1 MIKKPFI
8 QISNTVIHNKDKRG
22 YLDILYEDEG
32 CVLKQSFSKAGVFR
46 GMHWQRKP
54 YSQIKIIRVISGKIL
69 DFVMDVSK
77 SPIQISY
84 QELKS
89 KDGWI
94 LVDAHLAH
102 GFYAI
107 EDTHFEYLCI
117 GEYNVKFEESYSI
130 INFLKVNFGILNPIL
145 SEKDRAA
152 IPVSVISNNTN
163 VKIKGIN

>member
-8 QISNTVIHNKDKRG
+8 QISNTVIHNTDKRG
-22 YLDILYEDEG
+22 YLDILYEDRG

-46 GMHWQRKP
+46 GMHWQREP
-54 YSQIKIIRVISGKIL
+54 YSQVKIIRVISGKIL

-77 SPIQISY
+77 SPVQISY

-89 KDGWI
+89 KDGWVLI
-94 LVDAHLAH
+94 DAHLAH

-117 GEYNVKFEESYSI
+117 GEYKDKFEESYSI
-130 INFLKVNFGILNPIL
+130 INFLESNFEISNPIL

-152 IPVSVISNNTN
+152 MPISVISSNIS
-163 VKIKGIN
+163 VKMKE

>member
-8 QISNTVIHNKDKRG
+8 SLLNTTIRNKDKRG
-22 YLDILYEDEG
+22 YLDILYEDGG

-46 GMHWQRKP
+46 GMHWQREP
-54 YSQIKIIRVISGKIL
+54 YPQKKIIRVISGKII

-77 SPIQISY
+77 SPVQISY
-84 QELKS
+84 QELES
-89 KDGWI
+89 KDDWTLI
-94 LVDAHLAH
+94 DAHLAH

-117 GEYNVKFEESYSI
+117 GEYKSEFEESYSI
-130 INFLKVNFGILNPIL
+130 IDFLKTNLEILDPIL

-152 IPVSVISNNTN
+152 ISVSDSNISIKNN
-163 VKIKGIN
+163 